1 MQSIGGICAGT
12 QRSHL
17 RTLFW
22 SERDCRDVE
31 HHGFYAG
38 DLSWRRWRPSC
49 LVHGAGPRPIGGP
62 CADRLRAGPCAAK
75 SAPTERPLAVDLE
88 SYRRGRQAVR
98 RALGGLVE
106 CFQQLQACVRD
117 KLAQGSM
124 TISGALPR
132 HLLSRLRDTQLP
144 PRFQPSLVQEQLKSR
159 RSE

>member
-1 MQSIGGICAGT
+1 VQGIGGI
-12 QRSHL
+12 
-17 RTLFW
+17 
-22 SERDCRDVE
+22 
-31 HHGFYAG
+31 
-38 DLSWRRWRPSC
+38 
-49 LVHGAGPRPIGGP
+49 
-62 CADRLRAGPCAAK
+62 RAGPCAAK

-98 RALGGLVE
+98 LALGGLVD
-106 CFQQLQACVRD
+106 CLQQLRACVRD

-132 HLLSRLRDTQLP
+132 HLLSRLRHAQLP